1 MLSVRSR
8 SGFEEKI
15 VVSEA
20 EGHCLAPH
28 VYVDTTLSFANS
40 RSVRCYSFFLT
51 FRVNLASI
59 SGKKV
64 VMRTSFLFLKIISVS
79 L

>member
-40 RSVRCYSFFLT
+40 RYPL
-51 FRVNLASI
+51 
-59 SGKKV
+59 
-64 VMRTSFLFLKIISVS
+64 LFVFPYFSS
-79 L
+79 